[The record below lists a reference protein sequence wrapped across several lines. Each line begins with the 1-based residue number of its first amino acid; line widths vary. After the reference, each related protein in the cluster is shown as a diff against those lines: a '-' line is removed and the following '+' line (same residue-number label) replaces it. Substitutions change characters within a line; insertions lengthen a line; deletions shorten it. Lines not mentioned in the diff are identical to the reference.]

1 MSPNSGE
8 SRAPGWET
16 ARVLFLIVLSSV
28 RLTQEQIA
36 GGQGIEATGNDFLLE
51 SLTVANTSG
60 KAVEVR
66 GAKNVTFSGF
76 PRGMEIPLR
85 IVDTI

>member
-1 MSPNSGE
+1 M
-8 SRAPGWET
+8 
-16 ARVLFLIVLSSV
+16 LFLIVLSSV
-28 RLTQEQIA
+28 RSTQEQIA

-60 KAVEVR
+60 KAIKVR
-66 GAKNVTFSGF
+66 GAKNVTCSGF